1 VFISSVIA
9 FSDPT
14 QLPFKISDLVVSLAF
29 GIGKIV
35 AIEHVQGSKNF
46 FYLIQSIDKN
56 MRTMVPVNSV
66 KGLRHISNSK
76 TLMELLESLQQP
88 AQPRFYQTK
97 KDRIL
102 NFKER
107 SDASSV
113 NDLIELIRE
122 INSLTDRGSIENK
135 LLSDLQSF
143 LAKEVAYINQTTHDE
158 AYNIV
163 LQKCKA
169 LVF

>member
-1 VFISSVIA
+1 MFISSLLPL
-9 FSDPT
+9 SDPT
-14 QLPFKISDLVVSLAF
+14 NLPFKVSDLVVSLAF

-35 AIEHVQGSKNF
+35 AIDHIQGSKNC
-46 FYLIQSIDKN
+46 FYQIQSIDKN

-66 KGLRHISNSK
+66 KGLRLLSTSK
-76 TLMELLESLQQP
+76 TLSELLENLQQP
-88 AQPRFYQTK
+88 GQPRFYQTK

-107 SDASSV
+107 SDASSL

-122 INSLTDRGSIENK
+122 INCLTDRGSIENK

-143 LAKEVAYINQTTHDE
+143 LAKEIAYINQTTHDE
-158 AYNIV
+158 AFNIV
-163 LQKCKA
+163 VQKCKA

>member
-1 VFISSVIA
+1 VFISSVIV
-9 FSDPT
+9 FSDPSK
-14 QLPFKISDLVVSLAF
+14 LPFKVSDLVVSLAF

-35 AIEHVQGSKNF
+35 AIDHIQGSKNY
-46 FYLIQSIDKN
+46 FYQIQSIDKN

-66 KGLRHISNSK
+66 KGLRHLSNSQ
-76 TLMELLESLQQP
+76 TLTTLLESLQQP
-88 AQPRFYQTK
+88 TQPKFYQTK

-107 SDASSV
+107 SDASSL

-122 INSLTDRGSIENK
+122 LNSLSDRGSIENK

-143 LAKEVAYINQTTHDE
+143 LAKEIAYINQTTHDE

-163 LQKCKA
+163 VQKCKT

>member
-1 VFISSVIA
+1 MDSN
-9 FSDPT
+9 
-14 QLPFKISDLVVSLAF
+14 QLPFKVSDLVVSLSF

-35 AIEHVQGSKNF
+35 AIDQVGGSKNL

-56 MRTMVPVNSV
+56 MRTMVPVNAV
-66 KGLRHISNSK
+66 KGLRHLSNSQSLIK
-76 TLMELLESLQQP
+76 FLEDLARP
-88 AQPRFYQTK
+88 AEPRVYQTK

-107 SDASSV
+107 SDASSLE
-113 NDLIELIRE
+113 DLVDLIRE

-143 LAKEVAYINQTTHDE
+143 LAKEIAYINQITHDE
-158 AYNIV
+158 AFNTVI
-163 LQKCKA
+163 QKCKA
-169 LVF
+169 LV

>member
-1 VFISSVIA
+1 MFISSVIV
-9 FSDPT
+9 FSDPS
-14 QLPFKISDLVVSLAF
+14 QLPFKVSDLVVSLAF

-35 AIEHVQGSKNF
+35 AIENVQGSKNF
-46 FYLIQSIDKN
+46 FYLIQSVDKN

-66 KGLRHISNSK
+66 KGLRHISNTKILS
-76 TLMELLESLQQP
+76 ELLESLQQP
-88 AQPRFYQTK
+88 TKPRFYQTK

-107 SDASSV
+107 SDASSLS
-113 NDLIELIRE
+113 DLIELIRE

-143 LAKEVAYINQTTHDE
+143 LAKEIAYINQTTHDE

>member
-1 VFISSVIA
+1 MNKTNSS
-9 FSDPT
+9 
-14 QLPFKISDLVVSLAF
+14 QLPFKISDLVVSLSF

-35 AIEHVQGSKNF
+35 AIDQVGGSKNL
-46 FYLIQSIDKN
+46 FYQIQSIDKN
-56 MRTMVPVNSV
+56 MRTMVPVNAV
-66 KGLRHISNSK
+66 KGLRHLSDSQSLIK
-76 TLMELLESLQQP
+76 FLEDLAKP
-88 AQPRFYQTK
+88 TEPRVYQTK

-107 SDASSV
+107 SDASSLE
-113 NDLIELIRE
+113 DLIDLIRE

-143 LAKEVAYINQTTHDE
+143 LAKEIAYINQITHDE
-158 AYNIV
+158 AFNTVI
-163 LQKCKA
+163 QKCKA